1 MIDSPKNTQLK
12 RRKRAAELIGLF
24 SQVFFSLLIALESNR
39 RGHIRKHEEDDS
51 HLSPR
56 SEHYF

>member
-24 SQVFFSLLIALESNR
+24 SQVTYRQSFKNIELKR
-39 RGHIRKHEEDDS
+39 RRDFGKHEKDDL
-51 HLSPR
+51 HMPP
-56 SEHYF
+56 